1 MLANC
6 RRQQS
11 KSDGIIFKKKK
22 IMKWEWRALQKLKR
36 LFQVRLHQM
45 PTQMYTFLIKI
56 VVMMILSEG
65 AAYVIYEGSLDKL
78 DLIVL
83 KIRGLKSKTSWY
95 I

>member
-1 MLANC
+1 
-6 RRQQS
+6 
-11 KSDGIIFKKKK
+11 
-22 IMKWEWRALQKLKR
+22 
-36 LFQVRLHQM
+36 M

-83 KIRGLKSKTSWY
+83 KIRGPKSKTS
-95 I
+95 